1 MTKMMSIIKV
11 LKGVFTQNVRK
22 KYVMPFNIVTQIC
35 YAQTNSEVFE
45 IGILSV

>member
-1 MTKMMSIIKV
+1 MVGWYENSSEKTTIQNLKKNKTKPHKCV
-11 LKGVFTQNVRK
+11 CV
-22 KYVMPFNIVTQIC
+22 YVYL